1 MILARQNKAR
11 IAISQWVIN
20 ESVAAVQRK
29 KNEGKITDRQASEIL
44 TGIAD
49 TIEGKLENIN
59 LSLYPISEKEI
70 TDSRITI
77 YETKC
82 PHAPDA
88 LHIYVADKANCIHF
102 VTADEQLAD
111 VLKKSPLKHKLIT
124 VHVGTSNDLS
134 KLFEYFS

>member
-1 MILARQNKAR
+1 
-11 IAISQWVIN
+11 
-20 ESVAAVQRK
+20 VQRK

-49 TIEGKLENIN
+49 TIEGNLENIN
-59 LSLYPISEKEI
+59 LSLYPISEKVV

-77 YETKC
+77 VETEC
-82 PHAPDA
+82 PHATDA
-88 LHIYVADKANCIHF
+88 LHIYVADKANCSHF
-102 VTADEQLAD
+102 VTADEHLAD

-124 VHVGTSNDLS
+124 VYMGTSDDLS